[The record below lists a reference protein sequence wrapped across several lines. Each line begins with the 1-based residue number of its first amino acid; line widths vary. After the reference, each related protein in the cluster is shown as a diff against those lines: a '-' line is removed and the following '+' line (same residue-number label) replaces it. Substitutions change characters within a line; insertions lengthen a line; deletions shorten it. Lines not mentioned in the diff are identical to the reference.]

1 MAAKDIFHDAVR
13 RALEKEGW
21 LITISS
27 QVPHIL
33 FHQISNIRTNDIQY
47 FSVKGERGK
56 GKGLNLPF
64 PLCPLTFSQT
74 KREIVRLIRKVL
86 KRHIHLCS
94 IKIIFIDIP
103 VNSSLNTGK
112 I

>member
-1 MAAKDIFHDAVR
+1 VAF
-13 RALEKEGW
+13 
-21 LITISS
+21 
-27 QVPHIL
+27 
-33 FHQISNIRTNDIQY
+33 QY

-86 KRHIHLCS
+86 SGILPKEAEHLE
-94 IKIIFIDIP
+94 IIVAKVIFKFGVSRAVHEHFAASCGITLI
-103 VNSSLNTGK
+103 LNA
-112 I
+112 